1 MKVLRDGLDRVK
13 PHFEPGGRWERL
25 FPLYDVVSNFLFSQ
39 PVLTTGRTH
48 IRDGVDVQRIMVIVW
63 LATFPAMFWGCWNL
77 GYQSL
82 EAMQQAGLSTAGG
95 WREPLIS
102 LLSGYDSGSP
112 WDCLWFG
119 LCYFLPIYVVTFV
132 VGIAWEALFAIVRR
146 HEINEGFFVTSV
158 LFALSC
164 PPDVPLWQV
173 ALGISFGVVI
183 AKEIFG
189 GTGKNFI
196 NPALAGRA
204 FLYLS
209 YPASWTGDKVWLAAD
224 GVSSATP
231 LGLAAEGGIDAVREQ
246 FSFMDAAVGI
256 IPGSIGETSLIAI
269 GLGAA
274 VLLLTRV
281 ASWRI
286 MAGVAIGVVAMAGL
300 FNAFG
305 DSPQASLPIHWHFAT
320 GGLAFG
326 LVFMATEPVSGSATH
341 LGRWIYGILIGL
353 MVVLIRVLNP
363 GFPEGMMLAILF
375 ANLCAPLIDYLVIQK
390 QLKARQRLADS
401 LSSR

>member
-1 MKVLRDGLDRVK
+1 MRILRQQLERMR
-13 PHFEPGGRWERL
+13 PHFEAGGRFEKL
-25 FPLYDVVSNFLFSQ
+25 FPLYDVVSNFFFSQ
-39 PVLTTGRTH
+39 PIQTTGRTH

-63 LATFPAMFWGCWNL
+63 MATFPAMFWGCWNL

-82 EAMQQAGLSTAGG
+82 SAMQQAGLTDPGG

-102 LLSGYDSGSP
+102 LLCGYNPDSL

-119 LCYFLPIYVVTFV
+119 LCYFVPIYVVTFA
-132 VGIAWEALFAIVRR
+132 VGIVWEAVFAVIRR

-189 GTGKNFI
+189 GTGKNFV

-209 YPASWTGDKVWLAAD
+209 YPASWTGEKVWLAAD
-224 GVSSATP
+224 GVSGATP
-231 LGLAAEGGIDAVREQ
+231 LGLLAEGGFDAVQQQ
-246 FSFMDAAVGI
+246 FSFVDVAVGT
-256 IPGSIGETSLIAI
+256 IPGSVGETSLIAI
-269 GLGAA
+269 ALGAA
-274 VLLLTRV
+274 VLLISRV

-326 LVFMATEPVSGSATH
+326 LVFMATEPVSGAVTPM
-341 LGRWIYGILIGL
+341 GRWLYGILIGL
-353 MVVLIRVLNP
+353 MVVLIRVMNP

-375 ANLCAPLIDYLVIQK
+375 ANLCAPLLDHLVIER
-390 QLKARQRLADS
+390 QLKTRRRLTES
-401 LSSR
+401 LTK

>member
-1 MKVLRDGLDRVK
+1 MKVLRRQLDRVR
-13 PHFEPGGRWERL
+13 PHFETGGRLEKL
-25 FPLYDVVSNFLFSQ
+25 FPLYDVVDNFFYSH
-39 PVLTTGRTH
+39 PVPTTGATH
-48 IRDGVDVQRIMVIVW
+48 ARDGVDVQRIMVIVW

-77 GYQSL
+77 GNQSL
-82 EAMQQAGLSTAGG
+82 TAMAEAGLTSPGG
-95 WREPLIS
+95 WRAPLIS
-102 LLSGYDSGSP
+102 LLSSHNPDSL

-119 LCYFLPIYVVTFV
+119 FCYFVPIYVVTFAA
-132 VGIAWEALFAIVRR
+132 GIFWEALFAITRK

-189 GTGKNFI
+189 GTGKNFV

-209 YPASWTGDKVWLAAD
+209 YPAAWTGDTVWMAAD
-224 GVSSATP
+224 GVTGATP
-231 LGLAAEGGIDAVREQ
+231 LGLLAEGGMEAVYAQ
-246 FSFMDAAVGI
+246 FSFVDVAIGTV
-256 IPGSIGETSLIAI
+256 PGSIGETSLIAI

-286 MAGVAIGVVAMAGL
+286 MAGVAVGVAVFAGL
-300 FNAFG
+300 FNLFG
-305 DSPQASLPIHWHFAT
+305 DSPQASMPVHWHFVC
-320 GGLAFG
+320 GGLLFG
-326 LVFMATEPVSGSATH
+326 MVFMATEPVSAAATQA
-341 LGRWIYGILIGL
+341 GRWIYGLLIGF
-353 MVVLIRVLNP
+353 MVVLIRIMNP

-375 ANLCAPLIDYLVIQK
+375 ANLCAPLIDHLVIQ
-390 QLKARQRLADS
+390 ARMRRRQRMIESVIAK
-401 LSSR
+401 